1 MKIRIIIVL
10 ALISTASL
18 FGQKVQVA
26 KADKQYDKFA
36 YIDAIEIYERVADKG
51 YESPDVFKK
60 LGNAY
65 YFNAELDKASKWY
78 GQ

>member
-36 YIDAIEIYERVADKG
+36 YIDAIEIYERVANKG
-51 YESPDVFKK
+51 Y
-60 LGNAY
+60 
-65 YFNAELDKASKWY
+65 
-78 GQ
+78 